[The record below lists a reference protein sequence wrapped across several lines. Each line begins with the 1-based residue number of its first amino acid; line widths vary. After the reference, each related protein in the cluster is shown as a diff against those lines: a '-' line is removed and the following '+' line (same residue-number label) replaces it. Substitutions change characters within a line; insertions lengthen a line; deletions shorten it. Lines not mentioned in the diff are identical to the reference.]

1 VEGLRIARN
10 MLCSHV
16 NALACRSRHDV
27 SDSNIGLAASSDVLH
42 GLPWI
47 FTALAPQAEEGY
59 LNTPAA
65 GGTGAPTIE
74 ASLAPTLGLEP
85 LQPGTYI
92 DRSHPKRPRNWH
104 ET

>member
-1 VEGLRIARN
+1 MGFRRVVLSCVKPARF
-10 MLCSHV
+10 LTQFFSPDP
-16 NALACRSRHDV
+16 S
-27 SDSNIGLAASSDVLH
+27 
-42 GLPWI
+42 
-47 FTALAPQAEEGY
+47 
-59 LNTPAA
+59 NTPAA

-85 LQPGTYI
+85 LQPGAYI